1 MLGQAEAWSCIWISM
16 LAGTGPRAWPS
27 PAAVP
32 GALAGT
38 EVVQLGLEPVTQD
51 TGLMWDGLAYR
62 TIIPDTRFSLAY
74 FPYMSFLG
82 LKD

>member
-1 MLGQAEAWSCIWISM
+1 MEPQSVLGQAEAWSCIWISV

-38 EVVQLGLEPVTQD
+38 EVVQLGLEPV
-51 TGLMWDGLAYR
+51 
-62 TIIPDTRFSLAY
+62 
-74 FPYMSFLG
+74 PYWWMLNLLRHGAGPIWFAL
-82 LKD
+82 